1 MTDDRSPM
9 IGMLHLATGRS
20 AASCCPGGFVLI
32 GILLALLV
40 VVVGVSVTTWIRR
53 ARACQ
58 RIIGAPAG
66 ELELA
71 CYGGVMCR
79 AMMTSGTLVRLDL
92 LDWGVRMRGVP
103 LTRWYMPQWEAR
115 YEELAIAELVATKHS
130 RITVWF
136 RVREEPGG
144 MGFMSYRS
152 RDILDGLQR
161 HEVPV
166 NRSVQQ
172 ISSPADM
179 YSKQR

>member
-1 MTDDRSPM
+1 
-9 IGMLHLATGRS
+9 
-20 AASCCPGGFVLI
+20 VLII
-32 GILLALLV
+32 GILLALLIV
-40 VVVGVSVTTWIRR
+40 VVVVSVVLWIRR

-58 RIIGAPAG
+58 RIIDAPDG
-66 ELELA
+66 ELEMA

-79 AMMTSGTLVRLDL
+79 EMMTSGGLVRLDM

-115 YEELAIAELVATKHS
+115 YEELAIGELVATAHS

-136 RVREEPGG
+136 RVRAEPGG

-161 HEVPV
+161 HGVPV

-172 ISSPADM
+172 IRSAAEM
-179 YSKQR
+179 YSDRR

>member
-1 MTDDRSPM
+1 M
-9 IGMLHLATGRS
+9 
-20 AASCCPGGFVLI
+20 LI

-40 VVVGVSVTTWIRR
+40 VMVVIGVITWFRR

-58 RIIGAPAG
+58 RIIDGPDG
-66 ELELA
+66 EPELA

-79 AMMTSGTLVRLDL
+79 EMMTSGGLVRLEL
-92 LDWGVRMRGVP
+92 LDWGVRLRGVP

-115 YEELAIAELVATKHS
+115 YGELAIAELVAMPHS

-136 RVREEPGG
+136 RLQAGQGG

-152 RDILDGLQR
+152 RDILDVLQR
-161 HEVPV
+161 HDIPV

-172 ISSPADM
+172 IRSPAEL
-179 YSKQR
+179 YGGRR

>member
-1 MTDDRSPM
+1 M
-9 IGMLHLATGRS
+9 
-20 AASCCPGGFVLI
+20 LI
-32 GILLALLV
+32 GILLALLIVMV
-40 VVVGVSVTTWIRR
+40 VVSVITWLRR

-58 RIIGAPAG
+58 RIIDAPDG
-66 ELELA
+66 ELEMA

-79 AMMTSGTLVRLDL
+79 EMMTSGALVRLDM

-115 YEELAIAELVATKHS
+115 YEELAIAELIVTKHS

-136 RVREEPGG
+136 RVQREPGG

-161 HEVPV
+161 HGVPV

-172 ISSPADM
+172 IRGPADM
-179 YSKQR
+179 YGNQR